1 MGNCIVV
8 IYCNYTRLLSR
19 EVFFRIAAYTINR
32 WENDN
37 MATINDIAK
46 MAGVSTSTVSHV
58 VNKTRYV
65 SPEKVEKVEKAIR
78 ELDTPPNFVLKK
90 TLPHMPE
97 IKEKY
102 ILMLIADKKS
112 SFQRRVESAD

>member
-1 MGNCIVV
+1 MVRC
-8 IYCNYTRLLSR
+8 LQHL
-19 EVFFRIAAYTINR
+19 RI
-32 WENDN
+32 
-37 MATINDIAK
+37 
-46 MAGVSTSTVSHV
+46 SHV

-112 SFQRRVESAD
+112 SFQRRVEQQIDEGLRDTGYSLITIECNSDISGMKSLF